1 MRKALFTLD
10 SVDETEGGVTPFEGY
25 THGDDWNGWATP
37 YFGKDEA
44 MRLIAALNKVMEQAS
59 FYSGDLPFAW
69 YDPAKDA
76 FVTLY
81 ENDLSEVDEW
91 QGIQVE
97 VHGQTLTLYAIGA
110 YCWTWNL
117 YRDEVIDP
125 ELQTELDK
133 LNAALAKAGANWQSY
148 IVAQGD
154 TYSLRNQDEHG
165 NSVGQCTEPYSHQGI
180 VRFMRMLTIHM
191 RVADE

>member
-1 MRKALFTLD
+1 MNAALFTLD
-10 SVDETEGGVTPFEGY
+10 CIDETEGTVTPFAGY
-25 THGDDWNGWATP
+25 THGDNWNGWATP

-44 MRLIAALNKVMEQAS
+44 MRLMAALNKVRNNP
-59 FYSGDLPFAW
+59 YYAW
-69 YDPAKDA
+69 YDRGQDA
-76 FVTLY
+76 FANFY
-81 ENDLSEVDEW
+81 EGDDPNDIEEW

-117 YRDEVIDP
+117 YLDEVIDP